1 MAQSESESWSTPARI
16 EAEVRRLQ
24 AEIRAAGERA
34 ALLAGYRAAVG
45 EDSDNG
51 YRAAVGE
58 DSDNGYRPAVSE
70 GNGAGYRPAVSEGS
84 DNSYRA
90 AVGEGNDSGYRAAV
104 GEDSDNGYRP
114 AVSEGSDNSYRAAVG
129 EGNGAG
135 YRAAVSE
142 GSDNGYRAAVGRG
155 SDNGYRA
162 TVGEGSS
169 GADYRA
175 AVGAVT
181 AATRALVEYEAA
193 ISDLQAGYR
202 RHLSARITR
211 WSGGLLALVG
221 VAGGIAAGCG
231 ALAFWWLFPSIALAA
246 AGLLNTAGTRRRA
259 ADPALRPRI
268 GAACFAVAGIVA
280 AVCAV
285 RLLPPAALLVAFV
298 ACWVG
303 LYAFR
308 LLGAAPAPEAEAAQ
322 TREAR

>member
-1 MAQSESESWSTPARI
+1 MAQSESWSTPARI

-34 ALLAGYRAAVG
+34 ALLAPGPGPSGADAGEGGGAGYHAAVG

-51 YRAAVGE
+51 YRA
-58 DSDNGYRPAVSE
+58 P
-70 GNGAGYRPAVSEGS
+70 VSEGS

-90 AVGEGNDSGYRAAV
+90 AVGEGDGAGYRAAV
-104 GEDSDNGYRP
+104 GE
-114 AVSEGSDNSYRAAVG
+114 GSDN
-129 EGNGAG
+129 G

-142 GSDNGYRAAVGRG
+142 GSDNGYRAAVGEG
-155 SDNGYRA
+155 NDSGYRA
-162 TVGEGSS
+162 PVAGDSTDYRAAVGGGSGSGYRAAVGEGSS
-169 GADYRA
+169 GSGYRA

-193 ISDLQAGYR
+193 IPDLQAGYR